1 MIASSYRDLK
11 QEVSAARFRDDL
23 YARLNGVAF
32 VLPSLWNRVEDI
44 VPLSTRFIAKY
55 GVELGKEVVEF
66 DPNAIVFLEQYP
78 FLGKVRELQ
87 NKIERGWDDVVC
99 GENRDCH
106 GVSCC
111 SLIFLVPRVK
121 E

>member
-23 YARLNGVAF
+23 YSRLNGVAF
-32 VLPSLWNRVEDI
+32 VLPSPWNRVEDI
-44 VPLSTRFIAKY
+44 VPLSKRFIAKY
-55 GVELGKEVVEF
+55 GVGPGKKEVVEL

-87 NKIERGWDDVVC
+87 NKIERG
-99 GENRDCH
+99 
-106 GVSCC
+106 
-111 SLIFLVPRVK
+111 
-121 E
+121 